1 MEDSIK
7 LSLCGKYM
15 NISPDGNKAI
25 WESMSADQWEQD
37 SLELIADQLSEEDV
51 FIDMGAWAGPIALF
65 AAHYAS
71 FVYAI
76 EPDPI
81 VYNQLERNVKLNH
94 SVRDKVVCSPIAIS
108 DKNEIKKLFARKTYG
123 QSSSSLLSRILDQQ
137 STLECESLTFS
148 EYIYQNKIKNV
159 NFIKMDIEGSEFFV
173 LPQMLS
179 TLEKL
184 NFPSLLVSFHMEY
197 LVEFYLKKWGIP
209 ISLSRLILKLNQRC
223 KLYPFKNLLKN
234 YSHRIK
240 PLVDCYPYCYTP
252 EGSKIDF
259 HELYNKPFRI
269 GKNTYFFSK
278 QPWSKHA

>member
-51 FIDMGAWAGPIALF
+51 FIDIGAWAGPITLF
-65 AAHYAS
+65 ATHYAAY
-71 FVYAI
+71 VYAI
-76 EPDPI
+76 EPDPFI
-81 VYNQLERNVKLNH
+81 YTQLKRNVNLNPDM
-94 SVRDKVVCSPIAIS
+94 VDKIHCSPIAIS
-108 DKNEIKKLFARKTYG
+108 DKSEFKKLFARNAYG

-148 EYIYQNKIKNV
+148 EYIYQNKIKHV
-159 NFIKMDIEGSEFFV
+159 DFIKMDIEGSEFFV

-184 NFPSLLVSFHMEY
+184 NFPSLLVSFHMDY
-197 LVEFYLKKWGIP
+197 LVEYYLKKWGVP
-209 ISLSRLILKLNQRC
+209 TFLSRVILKVHRKW
-223 KLYPFKNLLKN
+223 KLYPFKRFLKLH
-234 YSHRIK
+234 STSLK
-240 PLVDCYPYCYTP
+240 PLIDYYSYCYTP
-252 EGSKIDF
+252 SGLQVDF
-259 HELYNKPFRI
+259 QKLYNDPFRI

-278 QPWSKHA
+278 QAWSRHA